1 MGNRLGQISAELMVT
16 VSAMVLLLL
25 VMYLVN
31 QSLQQTW
38 DGEKQVLEAS
48 SAANQ
53 VAIAINRAVAGGDG
67 TQVRLNNFVGGSIAN
82 VTISPPRAVTAFT
95 WNGYSSSTPIVTNN
109 TNITGNITINQE
121 IVVGN
126 TGGTITIAAS

>member
-1 MGNRLGQISAELMVT
+1 MVT

-53 VAIAINRAVAGGDG
+53 VALAINRASAGGDG
-67 TQVRLNNFVGGSIAN
+67 TQIRLNNFVGGDIAN
-82 VTISPPRAVTAFT
+82 VTVSPPRAVTAYT
-95 WNGYSSSTPIVTNN
+95 WNGFSSSTPIVTNN
-109 TNITGNITINQE
+109 TNISGNITINRE
-121 IVVGN
+121 IVVRN
-126 TGGTITIAAS
+126 IGGTITIAAS